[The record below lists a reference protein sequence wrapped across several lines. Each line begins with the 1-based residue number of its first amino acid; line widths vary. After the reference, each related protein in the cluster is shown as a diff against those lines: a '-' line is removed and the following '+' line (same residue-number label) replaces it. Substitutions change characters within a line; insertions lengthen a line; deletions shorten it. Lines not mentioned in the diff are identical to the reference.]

1 MGEKT
6 SSVFV
11 GSRQL
16 QVKDDTNNISFP
28 VLVQYPTHQPPAPT
42 NFGPYTMDV
51 SVDASIVQ
59 GQFPLVIIS
68 HGNGGS
74 HLIYRSISTF
84 LAKHGYIVAMPK
96 HFGNNRNNNS
106 LENTVSNLQYR
117 PRHISLVIDELLA
130 APWCKERIAPGKIA
144 MIGHSMGGYT
154 ALALAGGIPR
164 SLEGQVIEVIPD
176 ARVKAIVLMA
186 PGAGW
191 FSNSLQHVSIPIL
204 LLMAEHDPVTP
215 GWNAGV
221 VLNSVSDKSLVSLR
235 TIENA
240 GHFSFISPFPASVK
254 NPNFPPSTDPVGFDR
269 EAFHRQL
276 PTDILT
282 FLNQQLHGE

>member
-1 MGEKT
+1 MEEKT

-16 QVKDDTNNISFP
+16 QVKDDANNISFP
-28 VLVQYPTHQPPAPT
+28 VLLQYPTHQPSAPT
-42 NFGPYTMDV
+42 NFGPYTMEV
-51 SVDASIVQ
+51 SVDANIME

-84 LAKHGYIVAMPK
+84 LAKHGYIVAMPE
-96 HFGNNRNNNS
+96 HFGNNRNNNT

-117 PRHISLVIDELLA
+117 PRHISLVIDALLA
-130 APWCKERIAPGKIA
+130 APWCKGNIATAKIA
-144 MIGHSMGGYT
+144 VIGHSMGGYT
-154 ALALAGGIPR
+154 ALALAGGVPR
-164 SLEGQVIEVIPD
+164 SLEGQVIQVEAD

-191 FSNSLQHVSIPIL
+191 FSNSLHHVSIPIL

-215 GWNAGV
+215 SWNADV
-221 VLNSVSDKSLVSLR
+221 VLHNVPDKSLVSFR
-235 TIENA
+235 TIKNA
-240 GHFSFISPFPASVK
+240 GHFSFISPFPASMK
-254 NPNFPPSTDPVGFDR
+254 NPNFPPALDPVGFDR
-269 EAFHRQL
+269 ESFHQQLPAEIINFLNRQL
-276 PTDILT
+276 HIK
-282 FLNQQLHGE
+282 